1 MNLLMRHIIH
11 NQYVFIIVYL
21 YLVLGYVLVPELS
34 QAQTQVPLEGQSGI
48 IEKSLRQSRPF
59 KPAPEVED
67 PGINIESS
75 TTRKDPQAGP
85 VFFVK
90 KVKLTG
96 NTVFSDEILMPLV
109 DLGEGKDVTL
119 GILTL
124 LADKVSAFYAN
135 EGYLLASAFIPKQEV
150 KDGIVEMVI
159 TEGRINKVIVQGN
172 KKLSKE
178 DLEQRMKM
186 VQEELVLR
194 EQTLERLLLE
204 LNELM
209 GVRVRAVLKPGDLPG
224 TSDLVMDVTELRPY
238 NVSFDSDNF
247 GSRFTG
253 AFRSGFNM
261 TYANIFTLGDQF
273 SARWTRTSLQDA
285 YSPFYTFPINA
296 YGTRMKLAYTFTENE
311 LGDTLANLAAGG
323 TSTTVGLEV
332 SHLFYKSQTAS
343 FSARTGLDFKSAENE
358 SQGSNTSKD
367 NLTNVSVGLGGNFSD
382 SYLGRTFYDLK
393 FQMGLREGDGNRA
406 LASRAGGHGE
416 IFSANIDLTRLQS
429 AKILNS
435 YFIFKFKGQ
444 VNNDRALAPFLF
456 IVGGV
461 GTVRGYPL
469 SAFSGDMGFNVS
481 AEYTVPFP
489 WDVKWHSD
497 YPKLSQI
504 VSFIS
509 FIEHGQV
516 YVREKVSGEVDQHIT
531 GAGAGIKINIPKKE
545 ESSPNISFALTYGV
559 PVFNSIAPDDASYGT
574 IYLNGMINY

>member
-1 MNLLMRHIIH
+1 LMRHIIH
-11 NQYVFIIVYL
+11 KQFVFLIYCPL
-21 YLVLGYVLVPELS
+21 LALGCVLVPEVML
-34 QAQTQVPLEGQSGI
+34 AQTKVPLEGQSGI
-48 IEKSLRQSRPF
+48 IEKSLEQSRPF
-59 KPAPEVED
+59 KPVPD
-67 PGINIESS
+67 PGMYIESS
-75 TTRKDPQAGP
+75 KTRKTRKDPNAGP
-85 VFFVK
+85 LIFVK
-90 KVKLTG
+90 KIKLTG
-96 NTVFSDEILMPLV
+96 NTIFSDEILMPLV
-109 DLGEGKDVTL
+109 DLGEGKEINLGTL
-119 GILTL
+119 TIM
-124 LADKVSAFYAN
+124 ADKVSAFYAS
-135 EGYLLASAFIPKQEV
+135 EGYLLATAFIPKQEV

-159 TEGRINKVIVQGN
+159 TEGRVNKVIVQGN
-172 KKLSKE
+172 KKLSEEKFK
-178 DLEQRMKM
+178 QRMKM
-186 VQEELVLR
+186 VQEEKVLR
-194 EQTLERLLLE
+194 EQTLERVLLE

-209 GVRVRAVLKPGDLPG
+209 GVKVRAVLKPGDLPG

-285 YSPFYTFPINA
+285 YSPFYTFPINS
-296 YGTRMKLAYTFTENE
+296 YGTRMKVAYTFTENE
-311 LGDTLANLAAGG
+311 LGDSLKSLAAGG

-332 SHLFYKSQTAS
+332 SHLFYKSLTAS

-358 SQGSNTSKD
+358 SEGANTSKD
-367 NLTNVSVGLGGNFSD
+367 NLTNISLGLGGNFSD

-393 FQMGLREGDGNRA
+393 LQMGLREGDANRA

-416 IFSANIDLTRLQS
+416 ILSANIDLTRLQS

-435 YFIFKFKGQ
+435 YFILKFKGQ

-481 AEYTVPFP
+481 AEYNVPFP
-489 WDVKWHSD
+489 WDIKWHND
-497 YPKLSQI
+497 LPKLSQI

-509 FIEHGQV
+509 FLDHGHV
-516 YVREKVSGEVDQHIT
+516 FVREKQSGEGDQAIT
-531 GAGAGIKINIPKKE
+531 GAGAGIKINVPKKDE
-545 ESSPNISFALTYGV
+545 NSPTASFALTYGI
-559 PVFNSIAPDDASYGT
+559 PVFNSIAPDDGSHGT

>member
-1 MNLLMRHIIH
+1 MRQIMHKQCTFWIYCIF
-11 NQYVFIIVYL
+11 VFCCIFL
-21 YLVLGYVLVPELS
+21 PELG
-34 QAQTQVPLEGQSGI
+34 QTQVPLEGQSGI

-59 KPAPEVED
+59 KPIPESEI

-75 TTRKDPQAGP
+75 LKRVDPKAGP

-90 KVKLTG
+90 KIKLTG
-96 NTVFSDEILMPLV
+96 NTVFSDEILTPLF

-119 GILTL
+119 GVLTL
-124 LADKVSAFYAN
+124 LADKVSAFYATQ
-135 EGYLLASAFIPKQEV
+135 GYLLATAFIPKQEV
-150 KDGIVEMVI
+150 KNGIVEMVI
-159 TEGRINKVIVQGN
+159 TEGKINEVVVQGN
-172 KKLSKE
+172 KKLSAENFKE
-178 DLEQRMKM
+178 RMKR
-186 VQEELVLR
+186 VQEESVLR
-194 EQTLERLLLE
+194 EQTLERVLLE

-209 GVRVRAVLKPGDLPG
+209 GVKVRAVLKPGDLPG

-285 YSPFYTFPINA
+285 YSPFYTFPINP
-296 YGTRMKLAYTFTENE
+296 YGTRMKVAYTFTENE
-311 LGDTLANLAAGG
+311 LGDTLSNLAAGG
-323 TSTTVGLEV
+323 TSTTVGLEL

-343 FSARTGLDFKSAENE
+343 FSTRTGLDFKNAENE
-358 SQGSNTSKD
+358 SQGANTSKD
-367 NLTNVSVGLGGNFSD
+367 NLTNVSLGFGGNFSD
-382 SYLGRTFYDLK
+382 AYLGRTFYDLK
-393 FQMGLREGDGNRA
+393 LQMGLREGDRNRG

-416 IFSANIDLTRLQS
+416 IFSTNIDLTRLQS

-435 YFIFKFKGQ
+435 YFMLKFKGQ
-444 VNNDRALAPFLF
+444 YNNERALAPFLF

-469 SAFSGDMGFNVS
+469 SAFSGDMGYNVS
-481 AEYTVPFP
+481 VEYTVPFP
-489 WDVKWHSD
+489 WDVKWHND

-509 FIEHGQV
+509 FLDHGQI
-516 YVREKVSGEVDQHIT
+516 YIRNKQTGEVDQKIT
-531 GAGAGIKINIPKKE
+531 GAGAGVKINIPKVE
-545 ESSPNISFALTYGV
+545 EKSPNISLALTYGV
-559 PVFNSIAPDDASYGT
+559 PVFNSIAPDDASFGT